1 MSGVYFRNLDGLRFF
16 AFLAVFLYHSLYT
29 PFAHIQ
35 ENFVFGGLF
44 TLTRGGHLGVNFFFV
59 LSGFLITY
67 LLMDEKR
74 KTQRINVGKFY
85 LRRVLRIWPLY
96 YLILILGFLIFPILR
111 NAFGD
116 NPEPEKGNPWLY
128 IAFLSN
134 FDNIY
139 NGTQLPALWSMWS
152 ISVEEQFYL
161 FWPLVLKLSP
171 QRWRW
176 LPMCAVIVISLVI
189 RSFHLDHYN
198 FLQFHTLSVISD
210 MAVGGLM
217 AWAAFTTHPLF
228 SRLLK
233 MKKLHIA
240 LIYLVG
246 FALVLTRHTWIQVPE
261 LFVFERLVLSLFF
274 AFIIFEQT
282 FLENSFFKAG
292 NSWALTQLGRI
303 SYGLYCYHYFVLLM
317 MFEITSK
324 LKWDTTVVGALF
336 FNNLLALAI
345 TIVVSYLSYRYF
357 ESWFLNLKDKFD
369 YSRKPVKRQQ
379 QAQVERI

>member
-1 MSGVYFRNLDGLRFF
+1 MSGVYFKNLDGLRFF
-16 AFLAVFLYHSLYT
+16 AFLSVFLYHSLYS
-29 PFAHIQ
+29 PFSYIK
-35 ENFVFGGLF
+35 ESFVFGNLYW
-44 TLTRGGHLGVNFFFV
+44 LTRGGHLGVNFFFV

-74 KTQRINVGKFY
+74 KTQQINIGKFY

-96 YLILILGFLIFPILR
+96 YLILLICFILFPIVRAAL
-111 NAFGD
+111 GD
-116 NPEPEKGNPWLY
+116 HPAPEKGNPWLY
-128 IAFLSN
+128 IGFLSN

-139 NGTQLPALWSMWS
+139 NGTEVPALWSMWS

-176 LPMCAVIVISLVI
+176 VPMCAIVLMSLVI
-189 RSFHLDHYN
+189 RSFHLDNYN
-198 FLQFHTLSVISD
+198 FCQFHTLSVISD

-217 AWAAFTTHPLF
+217 AWAAFTAHPVF
-228 SRLLK
+228 SRLRRLK
-233 MKKLHIA
+233 KMHIA
-240 LIYLVG
+240 LVYLVG
-246 FALVLTRHTWIQVPE
+246 FALVLTRNYWIEVPA
-261 LFVFERLVLSLFF
+261 LFLFERLILSLFF

-282 FLENSFFKAG
+282 FLETSFFKVG

-303 SYGLYCYHYFVLLM
+303 SYGLYCYHYLVLMM
-317 MFEITSK
+317 MFELTGK
-324 LKWDTTVVGALF
+324 LKWDTTLVGTLF

-345 TIVVSYLSYRYF
+345 TVVISYLSYRFF

>member
-1 MSGVYFRNLDGLRFF
+1 MSGVYFKNLDGLRFF

-29 PFAHIQ
+29 PFQHIH
-35 ENFVFGGLF
+35 ESFVFGNLYM
-44 TLTRGGHLGVNFFFV
+44 LTRSGHLGVNFFFV

-74 KTQRINVGKFY
+74 KTQQISVGKFY

-96 YLILILGFLIFPILR
+96 YLILAICFLLFPIVR

-116 NPEPEKGNPWLY
+116 HPEPEKGNPFLY

-161 FWPLVLKLSP
+161 FWPLVIKLSP
-171 QRWRW
+171 QKWRW
-176 LPMCAVIVISLVI
+176 IPMCAIIVASLVI

-217 AWAAFTTHPLF
+217 AWAAFTSHPVF

-233 MKKLHIA
+233 LKKLHIA
-240 LIYLVG
+240 IVYIVG
-246 FALVLTRHTWIQVPE
+246 FALVLTRDYWIHTPA
-261 LFVFERLVLSLFF
+261 LLLFERFVLSLFF

-282 FLENSFFKAG
+282 FLETSFFKVG

-303 SYGLYCYHYFVLLM
+303 SYGLYCYHYLVLLM
-317 MFEITSK
+317 MFELTRK
-324 LKWDTTVVGALF
+324 LEWDTTVASTLF

-345 TIVVSYLSYRYF
+345 TVGISYLSYRFF